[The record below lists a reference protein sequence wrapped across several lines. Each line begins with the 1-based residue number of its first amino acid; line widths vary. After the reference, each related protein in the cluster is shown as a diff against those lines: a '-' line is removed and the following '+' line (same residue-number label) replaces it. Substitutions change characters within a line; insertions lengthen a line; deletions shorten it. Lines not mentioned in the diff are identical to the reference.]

1 MLGIFGAALA
11 IFSTEMLKLYGALLF
26 LFSPLILG
34 YGAGAFAR
42 ERGERRLKA
51 FLLGQVAIVLEAAI
65 LLVFGF
71 EGVICLIMAWPLAA
85 AGAALG
91 TWIAHTAPRRSKVHA
106 NASASALALLPFA
119 MIIEDEL
126 LPAPELHSVSSVIEI
141 GAPPEA
147 VWPNVVAFAHL
158 PPANE
163 GIFRLGLAYPIRAEI
178 EGSGVGAVRRCV
190 FSTGAFVE
198 PITVWDEPRRLAFTV
213 ERNPPP
219 MTELS
224 PYGEIHPPHL
234 DGYFWSERGEFRLE
248 PLPGDRT
255 RLIGTTWYRQKLWP
269 ATYWLTWS
277 DYVIH
282 AIHLRVLRHIQERS
296 EG

>member
-1 MLGIFGAALA
+1 
-11 IFSTEMLKLYGALLF
+11 
-26 LFSPLILG
+26 
-34 YGAGAFAR
+34 
-42 ERGERRLKA
+42 
-51 FLLGQVAIVLEAAI
+51 
-65 LLVFGF
+65 
-71 EGVICLIMAWPLAA
+71 
-85 AGAALG
+85 
-91 TWIAHTAPRRSKVHA
+91 
-106 NASASALALLPFA
+106 
-119 MIIEDEL
+119 
-126 LPAPELHSVSSVIEI
+126 
-141 GAPPEA
+141 
-147 VWPNVVAFAHL
+147 VVAFAHL

-163 GIFRLGLAYPIRAEI
+163 SIFRLGLAYPIRAEI